1 MNKNKE
7 LMENIEYTQKII
19 NALQDENNKL
29 KEENNKLK
37 DKINCMIKEEYP
49 LQDIIQYH
57 IDKEEERYKNWL
69 KQNKE
74 FLDRYLNEYHKD
86 ITKTQ
91 NCKTSI

>member
-1 MNKNKE
+1 MYKNKE

-19 NALQDENNKL
+19 DELCDENNKL
-29 KEENNKLK
+29 KEENNELK
-37 DKINCMIKEEYP
+37 NKI
-49 LQDIIQYH
+49 DIIIKKQHDTENIIQLYFNV
-57 IDKEEERYKNWL
+57 DEERYNTWL

-91 NCKTSI
+91 NCKANI